1 MFLQVN
7 LVTSEVEKVNH
18 KERGQTGEQMELD
31 ALTSISASLPLQKGS
46 NHQHTNP
53 FPKRNT
59 RQGSKSEA
67 TEREQSISPSLTMQQ
82 VKIQS
87 YLSFL
92 NITIHNLFW
101 ICCSYFGFL
110 YHLIELAINH
120 NQNCKKRSKG
130 LGCPIIC
137 SCCWLILIFHF
148 QVCDV
153 PEG

>member
-1 MFLQVN
+1 MLPQVN
-7 LVTSEVEKVNH
+7 LVTSEVEKVDH
-18 KERGQTGEQMELD
+18 KERGQTGQTGEQMEMD

-87 YLSFL
+87 YHFSTSPF
-92 NITIHNLFW
+92 II
-101 ICCSYFGFL
+101 YFG
-110 YHLIELAINH
+110 YDV
-120 NQNCKKRSKG
+120 
-130 LGCPIIC
+130 
-137 SCCWLILIFHF
+137 LILGFSTT
-148 QVCDV
+148 
-153 PEG
+153 

>member
-1 MFLQVN
+1 MLPQVN

-18 KERGQTGEQMELD
+18 KERGQTGEQMEMD

-67 TEREQSISPSLTMQQ
+67 TEREQSISPSLNMQQ

-87 YLSFL
+87 YHFSTSPF
-92 NITIHNLFW
+92 II
-101 ICCSYFGFL
+101 YFG
-110 YHLIELAINH
+110 YDV
-120 NQNCKKRSKG
+120 
-130 LGCPIIC
+130 
-137 SCCWLILIFHF
+137 LILGFSTT
-148 QVCDV
+148 
-153 PEG
+153 

>member
-1 MFLQVN
+1 MLPQVN
-7 LVTSEVEKVNH
+7 LVASEVEKVNH

-31 ALTSISASLPLQKGS
+31 ALTSISLPLQKGN
-46 NHQHTNP
+46 NHRHTNP

-67 TEREQSISPSLTMQQ
+67 TEREQSISPSLNMQQ

-110 YHLIELAINH
+110 YHLIE
-120 NQNCKKRSKG
+120 
-130 LGCPIIC
+130 
-137 SCCWLILIFHF
+137 
-148 QVCDV
+148 
-153 PEG
+153 